1 MTPAQMAPLPIGAE
15 GVKSADLS
23 ITGFHV
29 SANSL
34 NPQACIKLI
43 NYLSNQSAVFS
54 YGGIPAR
61 TSAAKSAVFEQTN
74 AYLVPLRDTMQQTLE
89 QPASYNGNPNSFYM
103 FEGYWLNEALDMIL
117 TKKADA
123 TLELTK
129 AQDKTNAYLACAAG
143 VDPNTGS
150 LLECAE
156 QVDPNYKGY
165 LTDQN
170 PVPMFGTSRTP

>member
-1 MTPAQMAPLPIGAE
+1 
-15 GVKSADLS
+15 
-23 ITGFHV
+23 
-29 SANSL
+29 
-34 NPQACIKLI
+34 
-43 NYLSNQSAVFS
+43 
-54 YGGIPAR
+54 
-61 TSAAKSAVFEQTN
+61 
-74 AYLVPLRDTMQQTLE
+74 
-89 QPASYNGNPNSFYM
+89 
-103 FEGYWLNEALDMIL
+103 MIL

-129 AQDKTNAYLACAAG
+129 AQDKTNAYLACAAD

-150 LLECAE
+150 LLECAK